1 MAVQKKPL
9 RKNIPMDRETAVLIN
24 SGRRCVLCF
33 HLNRDLEEKHGQ
45 IAHLDGDRTNRA
57 EDNLAWMC
65 LPHHSLFDSKTSQHK
80 NYSLAEV
87 KAARRNLYAAVQK
100 GRHQESPSPRV
111 STRRYGHQDFIK
123 IVTGPR
129 SALKSFLCHASDD
142 KQIVRDIYY
151 RLKSDGFTPW
161 FDEVDLLPG
170 HDWEAEIRAAVRAS
184 NAVIVCLSCTS
195 VTKEGY
201 LQKEIRQALEMAA
214 ESRRGRSS

>member
-1 MAVQKKPL
+1 MGVQKKPP
-9 RKNIPMDRETAVLIN
+9 RKNSPVDRETAVLIN

-123 IVTGPR
+123 IVTGPKPAEDGPPLL
-129 SALKSFLCHASDD
+129 SAA
-142 KQIVRDIYY
+142 R
-151 RLKSDGFTPW
+151 
-161 FDEVDLLPG
+161 
-170 HDWEAEIRAAVRAS
+170 RAS
-184 NAVIVCLSCTS
+184 A
-195 VTKEGY
+195 
-201 LQKEIRQALEMAA
+201 
-214 ESRRGRSS
+214 RRNKPVGEVRTEKLLMPRF